1 MNWPTTRPTPRRSK
15 KLRREPLLRLRHFKR
30 KREKPVLKF
39 PRLLRL
45 HPSALPDLAVLLV
58 LFLRLLII
66 FAPKVDTPTIHSE
79 LPTCAFDAAS
89 EVTGPISVIPEI
101 NLFGQD
107 PNLDCLE
114 PCEFERDVE
123 GSSSNFVQGKLC
135 ANFSFWQD
143 TIQASDF
150 VLDIIRNG
158 YKILFRETPLPYSI
172 ENRSSARRQHIFVE
186 GAISELMSRGCL
198 REVSEYPQFCNPLH
212 VAVQSSGKLRLI
224 LDLSHLNK
232 FVVKK
237 SVKYEDLRTVLQLFS
252 PGMFVFSFDLKSAY
266 HHIDICEEHM
276 KFLSF
281 KWPSV
286 DGAMKFYEFKVLPF
300 GLTSAPYVFTKVM
313 RQLVKFWRGCG
324 LLALMYLDDGIGG
337 NLSRESAKNISVQVR
352 KDLVSAGF
360 TSNDEKS
367 NWEPVQNLVFL
378 GTVLDFE
385 TGLISIPEERILKLK
400 SSIDSCLQDNVIS
413 ARGLA
418 SITGQIISMS
428 CAVGN
433 VTRLLTRNCYAAIEQ
448 RTSWDQLLFVSP
460 EIRNELSFWQ
470 SNIDSINGKP

>member
-1 MNWPTTRPTPRRSK
+1 MNWLTTRPTPRRSK
-15 KLRREPLLRLRHFKR
+15 KVIREPLLRLKHFKR

-45 HPSALPDLAVLLV
+45 HPSALPDLAVLLA
-58 LFLRLLII
+58 LFLQLLVT

-79 LPTCAFDAAS
+79 LPICVFDAAS
-89 EVTGPISVIPEI
+89 EVTGPISVIPKT
-101 NLFGQD
+101 NLCRQD

-114 PCEFERDVE
+114 LYEFERDAE
-123 GSSSNFVQGKLC
+123 GSSSSFVQGKLR

-150 VLDIIRNG
+150 LLDIIRNG

-172 ENRSSARRQHIFVE
+172 ENRSSALSRDSFVQE
-186 GAISELMSRGCL
+186 AIAELLSRGCL
-198 REVSEYPQFCNPLH
+198 REVSDYPQFCNPLH

-237 SVKYEDLRTVLQLFS
+237 SVKYEDLRTVRQLFS

-286 DGAMKFYEFKVLPF
+286 DGVMKFYEFKVLPF

-313 RQLVKFWRGCG
+313 RQLVKFWRGRG
-324 LLALMYLDDGIGG
+324 HLTLMYLDDGIGG
-337 NLSRESAKNISVQVR
+337 NLSCESAKNISVQVR
-352 KDLVSAGF
+352 KDLASAGF

-367 NWEPVQNLVFL
+367 NWEPVQKLVFL

-385 TGLISIPEERILKLK
+385 MG
-400 SSIDSCLQDNVIS
+400 
-413 ARGLA
+413 
-418 SITGQIISMS
+418 
-428 CAVGN
+428 
-433 VTRLLTRNCYAAIEQ
+433 
-448 RTSWDQLLFVSP
+448 
-460 EIRNELSFWQ
+460 
-470 SNIDSINGKP
+470 